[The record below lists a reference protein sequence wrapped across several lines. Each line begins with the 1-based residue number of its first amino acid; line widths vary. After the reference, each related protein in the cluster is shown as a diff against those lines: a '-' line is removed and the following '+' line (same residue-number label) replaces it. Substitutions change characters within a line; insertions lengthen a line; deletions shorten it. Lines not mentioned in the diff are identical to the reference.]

1 MRRFVSSLIVLGSL
15 ASTTAC
21 MHITTKVPGTLDMR
35 SDGAEA
41 SADTSVVQYGKDV
54 SRTGFDAI
62 VSGDGVQQSGS
73 HVTIADRKLWALA
86 YFPIMNESATEE
98 IQAALG
104 KGALRKVKVG
114 QTYSV
119 IDVAI
124 LYGGSLVTGFVGLSG
139 IYALFMPPVTAT
151 FEGDR
156 IGASAAA
163 AAAASP
169 SP

>member
-1 MRRFVSSLIVLGSL
+1 MRRIVSPLLVVAAM

-21 MHITTKVPGTLDMR
+21 THITTKVPGTLDMR

-41 SADTSVVQYGKDV
+41 APDTSVAQYGKDI
-54 SRTGFDAI
+54 SRSGFDAI
-62 VSGDGVQQSGS
+62 LSGDGVQQSGS
-73 HVTIADRKLWALA
+73 HVTVADRKLWALR

-98 IQAALG
+98 IQAAMG
-104 KGALRKVKVG
+104 TGALRKVKIG
-114 QTYSV
+114 ETETI

-124 LYGGSLVTGFVGLSG
+124 AYGGSLVTSVVGLSG
-139 IYALFMPPVTAT
+139 IYALFMPPTTVT

-163 AAAASP
+163 AATAP